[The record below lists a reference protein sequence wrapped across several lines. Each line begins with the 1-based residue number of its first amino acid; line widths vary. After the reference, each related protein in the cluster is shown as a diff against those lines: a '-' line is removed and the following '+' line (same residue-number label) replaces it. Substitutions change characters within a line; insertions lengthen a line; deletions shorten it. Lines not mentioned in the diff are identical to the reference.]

1 MEKEKHRLSF
11 HGDGGE
17 LFITYLVNGLLTIIT
32 VGIYRFWA
40 KVRVRKFLY
49 RYTEFMG
56 ERFDYHG
63 TGKELFI
70 GFLKA
75 LGFLI
80 VYVLIIAGIFYAI
93 INIFPDKEKAKY
105 IAYGIIYGII
115 YLSIFAFVPF
125 IITGMQRYRLSRS
138 SWRNIRF
145 KYIGTAKDLF
155 RLYIKGVL
163 LSILTLGFYSP
174 WFRCRLYKFL
184 IENSRYGNQPFKY
197 SGEGFELF
205 KIYLKGILL
214 TIITLGVYG
223 FWFSANIVRYYW
235 NNISF
240 QDNKFS
246 SDITGGMIFKT
257 TIKTIFLVIFSLG
270 LGFPWALIW
279 NIKMTL
285 GSIGYDGDI
294 DLAQIK
300 ADLDKDASSF
310 ADGLAD
316 ATGAFDFTG

>member
-32 VGIYRFWA
+32 IGIYRFWA
-40 KVRVRKFLY
+40 KVKVRKFIF
-49 RYTEFMG
+49 RNTEFMG

-75 LGFLI
+75 LGILI
-80 VYVLIIAGIFYAI
+80 VFILIIAGLNIAVSRLLSPQVAAI
-93 INIFPDKEKAKY
+93 VNI
-105 IAYGIIYGII
+105 IIIYV
-115 YLSIFAFVPF
+115 SIFAFVPF
-125 IITGMQRYRLSRS
+125 IITGIQRYRLSRS

-145 KYIGTAKDLF
+145 KFSGTAKECF
-155 RLYIKGVL
+155 RMYIKGVL
-163 LSILTLGFYSP
+163 LSIITLGFYGP
-174 WFRCRLYKFL
+174 WFRCKLYKFL
-184 IENSRYGNQPFKY
+184 VENSRYGNQPFKY
-197 SGEGFELF
+197 SGEGYDLF

-214 TIITLGVYG
+214 SIITLGIYS

-235 NNISF
+235 NNVSF
-240 QDNKFS
+240 QNNKFS

-257 TIKTIFLVIFSLG
+257 TIKTILLIIFTLG

-285 GSIGYDGDI
+285 GTIGYEGDI

-300 ADLDKDASSF
+300 ADLDKGASSF
-310 ADGLAD
+310 ADGIAD
-316 ATGAFDFTG
+316 ATGAFDFAG